1 MGEIWNVKCKEA
13 GSKLIKIFADATME
27 GIQNKEK
34 YEKKQVE
41 SFLPRVIK
49 SSGVF
54 DECPKTLIT
63 NPAFSEIWDQFH
75 IYMTLF

>member
-13 GSKLIKIFADATME
+13 GSKLIKKFAYATME
-27 GIQNKEK
+27 GIQNKAK
-34 YEKKQVE
+34 CEKKQVE

-49 SSGVF
+49 SLGVF

-63 NPAFSEIWDQFH
+63 NPGFSKIWDQFH